1 MKTFT
6 SDFEIG
12 LYMAFTAV
20 FNKDNNLR
28 HIGCYLENSYKKIIL

>member
-12 LYMAFTAV
+12 LYLAFTVV
-20 FNKDNNLR
+20 FNKDNNL
-28 HIGCYLENSYKKIIL
+28 HNISYYFHFL